1 MVFSTLDGW
10 PNTCLICL
18 KINNLDGSDAKL
30 KAVSYDGFV
39 DTSWIRKHRSG
50 NSCQHKIAHGGDHT
64 EASQR
69 KAGLY
74 IFQQL
79 VLVRIFLNLCIA
91 RFNPYII
98 KGIFC
103 FSVDPS
109 IITPK
114 IPSSTFSPPKSRNL
128 SLTIPY
134 NFCTSGGQVARWP
147 DGQVAR
153 WPGGRWQLARKKWGI
168 PEKSIQNVAQQ
179 ASWNYLCRTLQAK
192 VMAENHVLGNRPLYF
207 TL

>member
-128 SLTIPY
+128 SLTY
-134 NFCTSGGQVARWP
+134 SFCTSGGQVV
-147 DGQVAR
+147 GGKVFR
-153 WPGGRWQLARKKWGI
+153 WPGCQVAGGSWH
-168 PEKSIQNVAQQ
+168 EKSGVSLKRAF
-179 ASWNYLCRTLQAK
+179 K
-192 VMAENHVLGNRPLYF
+192 M
-207 TL
+207 

>member
-134 NFCTSGGQVARWP
+134 SFCTSGGQVARWP

-153 WPGGRWQLARKKWGI
+153 WPGGRWH
-168 PEKSIQNVAQQ
+168 EKSGVSLKRAF
-179 ASWNYLCRTLQAK
+179 K
-192 VMAENHVLGNRPLYF
+192 M
-207 TL
+207 